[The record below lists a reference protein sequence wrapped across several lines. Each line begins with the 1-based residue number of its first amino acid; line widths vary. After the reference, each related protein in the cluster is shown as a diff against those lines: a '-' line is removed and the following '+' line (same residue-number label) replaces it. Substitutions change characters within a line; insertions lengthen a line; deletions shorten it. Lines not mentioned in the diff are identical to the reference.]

1 MKRTVVLLMAALM
14 ILPAAMSF
22 ASGQKGSSQQGAADD
37 GTSLRLLWWG
47 GQTRHE
53 RTLEVVDMYQQA
65 NPDVTIEAEYI
76 GWSGYWDRLSVLAA
90 ANDMPDVFQMV
101 IERLGQYDQR
111 GLLADLYGIE
121 SFDAQQVDQGALTTG
136 EVDGRLL
143 GAVLGTNAYTLAY
156 NPRIFDEAGVDT
168 PSMDWTWEDLASAA
182 QTIRE
187 ETGLYG
193 LDAFGTD
200 NDFLYWVRQHGSQFY
215 APSMDGPG
223 WSNNRMVVEFYN
235 QVLNYMEQEVTP
247 PAEYQIEHYSNE
259 ENTLFAEGEAAM
271 KLLWSNKVVS
281 VRNTLGADLEL
292 ALLPGPNVEQGM
304 YLRPS
309 MYFSVAEPSTEK
321 EASAQFINYFLGNV
335 EANQVLNAD
344 RGVPVVPEVRNAL
357 AESADSQ
364 TETIFDFISLV
375 GEHSSPLKTNFPENE
390 GELIDEFNRITQQV
404 MFGESTPQQG
414 AQSLNQ
420 RWTQLM
426 NQ

>member
-1 MKRTVVLLMAALM
+1 MKRISLLLVAALLMM
-14 ILPAAMSF
+14 PAAIAF
-22 ASGQKGSSQQGAADD
+22 ASGQKDAAEA
-37 GTSLRLLWWG
+37 GMSEGPTNLRLLWWG

-53 RTLEVVDMYQQA
+53 RTLEVLDMYQQA
-65 NPDVTIEAEYI
+65 NSDVTIEAEYI

-90 ANDMPDVFQMV
+90 ADDMPDVFQMV
-101 IERLGQYDQR
+101 IERLGQYDER
-111 GLLADLYGIE
+111 NLLADLYEVE
-121 SFDAQQVDQGALTTG
+121 SFNVDQVDQGALSTG

-156 NPRIFDEAGVDT
+156 NPRILEEAGVDA
-168 PSMDWTWEDLASAA
+168 PSMDWSWADLEEAA
-182 QTIRE
+182 QTIRA
-187 ETGLYG
+187 ETGHYG

-200 NDFLYWVRQHGSQFY
+200 NDFLYWVRQNGEQFY
-215 APSMDGPG
+215 ARSLDSPG
-223 WSNNRMVVEFYN
+223 WSGDRMVTRFY
-235 QVLNYMEQEVTP
+235 QQMVDFMEQNVTP

-259 ENTLFAEGEAAM
+259 ENTMFAEGEAAM

-292 ALLPGPNVEQGM
+292 SLLPGPNVEQGM

-309 MYFSVAEPSTEK
+309 MYFSVAEPSAKK
-321 EASAQFINYFLGNV
+321 EAAAEFINYFLGNV
-335 EANQVLNAD
+335 AANQVLNAD

-364 TETIFDFISLV
+364 TQTIFDFISLV
-375 GEHSSPLKTNFPENE
+375 GEHSSPLNTHFPQNE

-404 MFGESTPQQG
+404 MFGELSPSQG
-414 AQSLNQ
+414 AENLSE